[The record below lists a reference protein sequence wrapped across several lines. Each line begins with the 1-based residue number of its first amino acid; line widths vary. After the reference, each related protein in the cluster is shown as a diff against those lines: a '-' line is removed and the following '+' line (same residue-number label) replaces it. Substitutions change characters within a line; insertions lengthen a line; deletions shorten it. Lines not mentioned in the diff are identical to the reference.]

1 MGKVLDLNGLVMPSC
16 YVSIDDE
23 EMEYTDGGAWWV
35 VVGWVAQ
42 VVSWGCWCGSSIAAY
57 NGNAELALGLGI
69 AAATTGL
76 IGTALTGIKA
86 GK

>member
-1 MGKVLDLNGLVMPSC
+1 MPSC

-35 VVGWVAQ
+35 VV
-42 VVSWGCWCGSSIAAY
+42 GCWCGSSIAAY

-76 IGTALTGIKA
+76 IGTTLTGIKA
-86 GK
+86 SK